1 MALHI
6 HKYGGTSVGSPDRI
20 RAVAQIVAKQ
30 REAGDDV
37 VVVVSAMAG
46 DTNRLE
52 SLGQGLSD
60 KPNLREMDVLLSAGE
75 QISAALTA
83 MALDQLGYKAR
94 SYLGWQ
100 VPIITDVNHT
110 KARFETIETKRLK
123 DDLAASITPVVAGF
137 QGVDVRGDITT
148 IGRGG
153 SDTSAV
159 AIASA
164 LNADECRI
172 YTDVDGV
179 YTADP
184 KIVDDAQKMERVS
197 FEEMLELA
205 SLGSKVLHPRA
216 VEYAAN
222 SGVTLR
228 VLSSFTEG
236 RGTLITFED
245 TNMERPVVSGIA
257 HAIDEAKLT
266 VVGVPDV
273 PGVASTILGPIA
285 EASIEVDMIVQNI
298 GSDGTTDFTFTV
310 KRRDYDT
317 AKGILS
323 GLIGDLGARDVIGDN
338 AIVKVSVVG
347 VGMRSHAGVAT
358 RMFNALAAENINIQM
373 ISTSEIKISIVIAE
387 RYLELAVRS
396 IHKVFDLGN
405 NETAE

>member
-6 HKYGGTSVGSPDRI
+6 HKYGGTSVGNLDRI
-20 RAVAQIVAKQ
+20 RAVAQNVVKQ

-37 VVVVSAMAG
+37 IVVVSAMAG
-46 DTNRLE
+46 ETNRLE
-52 SLGQGLSD
+52 SLGQELSN
-60 KPNLREMDVLLSAGE
+60 KPKNREMDVLLSAGE
-75 QISAALTA
+75 QVSAALMA
-83 MALDQLGYKAR
+83 MALDQCGCEAR

-100 VPIITDVNHT
+100 VPIVTDANHT
-110 KARFETIETKRLK
+110 RARFESIETKRLK
-123 DDLAASITPVVAGF
+123 DDLAAGITPIVAGF
-137 QGVDVRGDITT
+137 QGVDGGGDITT

-164 LNADECRI
+164 LNAEECRI

-184 KIVDDAQKMERVS
+184 RIVDDAQKLEVVF

-228 VLSSFTEG
+228 VLSSFIEG
-236 RGTLITFED
+236 QGTLITFED
-245 TNMERPVVSGIA
+245 ANMERPVVSGIA

-285 EASIEVDMIVQNI
+285 GASIEVDMIVQNI

-317 AKGILS
+317 AKGILD
-323 GLIGDLGARDVIGDN
+323 GIIKDIGARDVIGDN

-358 RMFNALAAENINIQM
+358 RMFDALAAEDINIQM
-373 ISTSEIKISIVIAE
+373 ISTSEIKISVVIAE
-387 RYLELAVRS
+387 QYLDVAVRS

-405 NETAE
+405 NVTVA

>member
-6 HKYGGTSVGSPDRI
+6 HKYGGTSVGSLDRI
-20 RAVAQIVAKQ
+20 RAVAQIVAKR

-60 KPNLREMDVLLSAGE
+60 KPNDREMDVLLSTGE

-100 VPIITDVNHT
+100 VPMITDANHT
-110 KARFETIETKRLK
+110 KARCESIETKRLK
-123 DDLAASITPVVAGF
+123 DDLAASVIPVVAGF
-137 QGVDVRGDITT
+137 QGIDVRGDVTT

-184 KIVDDAQKMERVS
+184 KIVDDAKKMELVS
-197 FEEMLELA
+197 FEEMLELDMVEKMPPVKSIPA
-205 SLGSKVLHPRA
+205 TAEWGNEHYSLNDRARAYLDVNCAHCHNSKG
-216 VEYAAN
+216 AAN
-222 SGVTLR
+222 TSGLFLEYNEMGVKKLG
-228 VLSSFTEG
+228 VLKPPVAAG
-236 RGTLITFED
+236 RG
-245 TNMERPVVSGIA
+245 SGNLDFNI
-257 HAIDEAKLT
+257 
-266 VVGVPDV
+266 V
-273 PGVASTILGPIA
+273 PGKPDESIFIYRIESTDP
-285 EASIEVDMIVQNI
+285 
-298 GSDGTTDFTFTV
+298 
-310 KRRDYDT
+310 
-317 AKGILS
+317 GILMPES
-323 GLIGDLGARDVIGDN
+323 GRKMVH
-338 AIVKVSVVG
+338 KE
-347 VGMRSHAGVAT
+347 GVALI
-358 RMFNALAAENINIQM
+358 REWIESL
-373 ISTSEIKISIVIAE
+373 
-387 RYLELAVRS
+387 
-396 IHKVFDLGN
+396 KVN
-405 NETAE
+405 